1 MRIRKSLARL
11 VVALCLMIAACLA
24 SAVGPAAA
32 EGPNAVQSLA
42 GCATNTLPANDDGF
56 TDAVPLPFTLDFYG
70 NEYSSLFVNNNGNV
84 TFDEPLSEFTPFD
97 FTISG
102 VPMIAPFLADVDTR
116 GVGSG
121 LVTYGDVTV
130 GGESAFCVN
139 WVDVGYYSAQVDKK
153 NSFQLLLIQRGTTGD
168 FDIVFNYDKVQWE
181 TGSASGG
188 ANGFGGTPAA
198 AGWAS
203 GDGEHLHMQP
213 GSFSSMALLD
223 SAASTGLI
231 HGMAGSGNA
240 QLGRYVFE
248 VRNAAVS
255 GPVLDGHVADPS
267 GADVVNGP
275 VEICPEAGGACRV
288 RNTDQTGRYRATGL
302 ANGTYDIT
310 AHPPASSNDRAASTQ
325 ATIAGA
331 DITAPD
337 LALGLG
343 PQPPPDG
350 TSVESIRVS
359 DDGIPVVLVGTSPVL
374 ATGGCPGG
382 TATFEITL
390 GGETVASGGL
400 SESPAGSGQYSG
412 PTGPLNAVGDADV
425 SIAIDCPGATPD
437 ETVEFG
443 LYIDPSGHVRDSLG
457 APVADATVELL
468 RSASP
473 AGPFMPVPNGS
484 AVMSPSNRTNSDLT
498 DADGHFGWDVVAG
511 YYKVRASKDDCV
523 SNADRS
529 AEFAES
535 HVMTIPPPVTNLDIR
550 LYCGEGG
557 GGPGGGNGG
566 GGGAATG
573 GGGSSTPVKPG
584 GSKLVLASLGQIKL
598 SGRKVVVPVFCASAA
613 KAACKGSIS
622 LLAKAPAKKAK
633 KARAAA
639 KWIKV
644 GSAKFSGIAPGT
656 AKKVSVKLSRK
667 GRTLFR
673 KGKLKAKVS
682 LKVSAGSVAPQT
694 IGRSITLSAP
704 KKK

>member
-11 VVALCLMIAACLA
+11 VVAFCLLIAGCLA
-24 SAVGPAAA
+24 AAVGPAAA
-32 EGPNAVQSLA
+32 EGPNAVQALA
-42 GCATNTLPANDDGF
+42 GCTTNTLPANDDGS
-56 TDAVPLPFTLDFYG
+56 TGAVPLPFVLDFYG

-84 TFDEPLSEFTPFD
+84 TFDEPLSQFTPFD

-116 GVGSG
+116 GAGSG
-121 LVTYGDVTV
+121 LVTYGNVTV
-130 GGESAFCVN
+130 GGRTAFCVN
-139 WVDVGYYSAQVDKK
+139 WVDVGYFAASVDKK
-153 NSFQLLLIQRGTTGD
+153 NSFQLLVIQEGTEGD
-168 FDIVFNYDKVQWE
+168 FDIVLNYDKVQWE

-188 ANGFGGTPAA
+188 TNGFGGTPAA
-198 AGWAS
+198 VGWAS
-203 GDGEHLHMQP
+203 GDGEHLHMHP
-213 GSFSSMALLD
+213 GSFSSLALLD

-231 HGMAGSGNA
+231 HGMLGNGNS

-255 GPVLDGHVADPS
+255 GPALDGHVEDSS
-267 GADVVNGP
+267 GSDVVNGP
-275 VEICPEAGGACRV
+275 VEICPQAGGQCRV

-302 ANGTYDIT
+302 ADGTYEIT
-310 AHPPASSNDRAASTQ
+310 AHPPAESNDRAASTQ

-337 LALGLG
+337 IVLG
-343 PQPPPDG
+343 PGPQRPPAG
-350 TSVESIRVS
+350 TSVESIRES
-359 DDGIPVVLVGTSPVL
+359 DEGIPVVLVGTSPAL
-374 ATGGCPGG
+374 ATSGCPNG

-390 GGETVASGGL
+390 DGEVIASGGL

-412 PTGPLNAVGDADV
+412 QTGPLNAVGDADV
-425 SIAIDCPGATPD
+425 SIAIDCPATPD

-457 APVADATVELL
+457 APVAGATVELL
-468 RSASP
+468 RSANP
-473 AGPFMPVPNGS
+473 AGPFIPVPDGS

-511 YYKVRASKDDCV
+511 YYKVRASKDGCV

-550 LYCGEGG
+550 LYCIEGG
-557 GGPGGGNGG
+557 GGPGGDNPGG
-566 GGGAATG
+566 GGSGPG

-584 GSKLVLASLGQIKL
+584 GSRLVLASLGQIKL
-598 SGRKVVVPVFCASAA
+598 SGRKIVVPVFCASAA

-622 LLAKAPAKKAK
+622 VLAKAPAKKAK
-633 KARAAA
+633 KARATA

-644 GSAKFSGIAPGT
+644 GSARFSGIAPGT

-673 KGKLKAKVS
+673 KGKLKVKVS

-694 IGRSITLSAP
+694 IGRSITLSVP